1 MRHLSLDAWKDVA
14 RRTAKGTKEDQLTDR
29 AAALTYY
36 GVLAIFPALIVL
48 VSLIGLVGEPE
59 ETSSS
64 VTRTLEDLLPE
75 DVVSIVED
83 PITSIARSTGT
94 AGALLSIGLV
104 IALWTASGY
113 VGAFIRAMNA
123 IHDVTEG
130 RPVWRL
136 RPVQLL
142 LTLGGLLAAAA
153 AGVALVV
160 SGPIARAIGES
171 IGLGD
176 TAVMVW
182 NWVKLPVIALLVV
195 VWIGALYWAAPDV
208 QQRRFRLLTPG
219 AVLAVIAWGIASAGF
234 GFYAANFGSYNKTYG
249 TLGGA
254 VILLVWLWITNVVI
268 LVGAELDSEI
278 DRARAA

>member
-1 MRHLSLDAWKDVA
+1 VRHLSLDAWKDVA

-219 AVLAVIAWGIASAGF
+219 AVLAVIVWGIASTGF

>member
-1 MRHLSLDAWKDVA
+1 MSLDAWNDVA

-36 GVLAIFPALIVL
+36 GVLSIFPALIVL

-64 VTRTLEDLLPE
+64 VIETLEDLIPE
-75 DVVSIVED
+75 DVVSIIAD

-123 IHDVTEG
+123 IHDVTED
-130 RPVWRL
+130 RPVWKL

-142 LTLGGLLAAAA
+142 LTFGGLLAAAA

-160 SGPIARAIGES
+160 SGPVARAIGES

-195 VWIGALYWAAPDV
+195 VWLGALYWAAPDV

-219 AVLAVIAWGIASAGF
+219 AVVAVIVWAIASAGF

-254 VILLVWLWITNVVI
+254 VIFLVWLWITNVVI

>member
-1 MRHLSLDAWKDVA
+1 MSLDAWKDVA

-36 GVLAIFPALIVL
+36 GVLSIFPALIVL

-64 VTRTLEDLLPE
+64 VIQTLEDLVPE

-104 IALWTASGY
+104 VALWTASGY

-130 RPVWRL
+130 RPIWRL

-160 SGPIARAIGES
+160 SGPIARAIGET

-182 NWVKLPVIALLVV
+182 NWVKLPAIALLVV
-195 VWIGALYWAAPDV
+195 VWLGALYWAAPDV
-208 QQRRFRLLTPG
+208 RQRRFRLLTPG
-219 AVLAVIAWGIASAGF
+219 AVVAVIVWGIASAGF

-254 VILLVWLWITNVVI
+254 VIFLVWLWITNVVI